1 MEYIITQMDHIRN
14 QQPTSNRTLVNEGI
28 FEMNSSVRASERS
41 RLSRVQHS
49 KKNKRNNNVHMR
61 RYHNIKQPGFDVQ
74 RFGHK

>member
-1 MEYIITQMDHIRN
+1 MDHIRN

-49 KKNKRNNNVHMR
+49 KKKQTEQQRSYASVPQHQATGIR
-61 RYHNIKQPGFDVQ
+61 RSAIRAQVK
-74 RFGHK
+74 